1 MDSFLLQLLK
11 IRLDTLKLRLEYR
24 DFLTGAPL
32 KNDTLT
38 PEELAKIEWEIKE
51 ITAQLKLADIEND
64 F

>member
-11 IRLDTLKLRLEYR
+11 IRLDTLKLRLECR
-24 DFLTGAPL
+24 DYLTGAPI
-32 KNDTLT
+32 NTLT
-38 PEELAKIEWEIKE
+38 PEEVAKIEWEIKE